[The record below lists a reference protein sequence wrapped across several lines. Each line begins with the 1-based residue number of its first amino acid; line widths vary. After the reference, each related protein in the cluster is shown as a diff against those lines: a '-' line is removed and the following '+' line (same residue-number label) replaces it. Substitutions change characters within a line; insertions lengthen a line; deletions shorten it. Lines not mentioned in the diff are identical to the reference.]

1 MNIGRGEINFF
12 SHLINKLSGSYRYL
26 TNFNFI
32 KKSKMNV
39 SHHYDISDDL
49 IYKSKE
55 NYTLKHFQERINI
68 YNEEEFDY
76 EIHNINLKD

>member
-1 MNIGRGEINFF
+1 MKNGNIIE
-12 SHLINKLSGSYRYL
+12 KGS
-26 TNFNFI
+26 T
-32 KKSKMNV
+32 
-39 SHHYDISDDL
+39 YDVFH
-49 IYKSKE
+49 KTKE